1 MTKYICD
8 VCNTEID
15 KKELVRIKYQVCM
28 GKDLIDENFRQ
39 SFNDLFKDM
48 CLPCAKK
55 FITQRVIDQ
64 VVAENIEKKRIRE
77 EKKAKAGQ

>member
-1 MTKYICD
+1 
-8 VCNTEID
+8 
-15 KKELVRIKYQVCM
+15 
-28 GKDLIDENFRQ
+28 
-39 SFNDLFKDM
+39 M

-77 EKKAKAGQ
+77 EKKQRQDNK